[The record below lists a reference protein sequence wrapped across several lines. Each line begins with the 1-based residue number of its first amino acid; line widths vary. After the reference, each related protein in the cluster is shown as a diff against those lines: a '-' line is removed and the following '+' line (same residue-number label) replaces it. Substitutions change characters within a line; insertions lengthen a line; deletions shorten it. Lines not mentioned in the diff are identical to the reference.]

1 METVII
7 RVEDKQDVRKLKQM
21 SADNGWQIR
30 SSGDMPRWLIDNAP
44 QDVPLTDDDIMDE
57 IRQVRQDINENH
69 TGFNLYGIAVGATLI
84 PNVVNL
90 RRGRICFERELH
102 ELHKF
107 I

>member
-30 SSGDMPRWLIDNAP
+30 SSGDMLRWLIDNAP

-57 IRQVRQDINENH
+57 IRQVRQDINENQ
-69 TGFNLYGIAVGATLI
+69 IA
-84 PNVVNL
+84 NVFEFSES
-90 RRGRICFERELH
+90 RGDPRGRPLNTIGASPAPTFSA
-102 ELHKF
+102 
-107 I
+107 